1 MRTVLD
7 RHISLSRCRGFS
19 LIEALVATVIFSI
32 GLVGLG
38 LLQTKGLQFSRNAY
52 VRTQATVLTRE
63 LADRM
68 RANPAATEDGLYVYS
83 ASALAP
89 IVTDE
94 TADCVASACSPAD
107 MAGYDLSAWWEKVR
121 SELPTATASVV
132 QNGPGGYRITVLW
145 DDTGTSQG
153 TPSCPV
159 DQVSGSSG
167 WQCYRIR
174 YVP

>member
-1 MRTVLD
+1 LNS
-7 RHISLSRCRGFS
+7 HISNSRCRGFS
-19 LIEALVATVIFSI
+19 LLEALVATVIFSV

-38 LLQTKGLQFSRNAY
+38 MLHTKGLQFSRNAY
-52 VRTQATVLTRE
+52 VRTQATVLARE

-89 IVTDE
+89 IVSDE
-94 TADCVASACSPAD
+94 PVDCGAGNCSPAD
-107 MAGYDLSAWWEKVR
+107 VAGYDLAAWWGKVQ
-121 SELPTATASVV
+121 SELPVATANVA
-132 QNGPGGYRITVLW
+132 QNGPIGYRITLLW
-145 DDTGTSQG
+145 DDTGNSQG